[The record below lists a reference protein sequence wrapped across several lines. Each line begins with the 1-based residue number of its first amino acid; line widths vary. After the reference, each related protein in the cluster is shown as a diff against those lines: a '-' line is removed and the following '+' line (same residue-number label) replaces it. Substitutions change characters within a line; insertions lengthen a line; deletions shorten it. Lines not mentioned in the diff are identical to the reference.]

1 MKLHMWRGYVTF
13 ASKQKTD
20 LTGLG
25 SFRTRSGGGTPSFT
39 SGGSYPFW
47 NKIYK
52 FGENSKQ
59 YTNTYQ
65 YMHPMSPFNVPDYIC
80 GDPDAGM
87 PIFGIQNVGLFSV
100 CPVCGLRRGIPPND
114 VSCWG
119 FPCVGPRL
127 LALSLLPRISPRI
140 LESFS
145 NVLYKP
151 ATLRKDTV
159 RQNAGLYTT
168 QKQGPGDV
176 PFASTNTRGLSAYIA
191 PLTRWPLGRHFE

>member
-1 MKLHMWRGYVTF
+1 MKLHIWRGYVTF

-25 SFRTRSGGGTPSFT
+25 SFRTRSGGGGTPSFT

-127 LALSLLPRISPRI
+127 LALSLLHRISPRI
-140 LESFS
+140 LEFFS
-145 NVLYKP
+145 NVLQAHNSQERYGQTKCRP
-151 ATLRKDTV
+151 VYNAETGAGGRPLRFNEHKRPV
-159 RQNAGLYTT
+159 GLYSSAD
-168 QKQGPGDV
+168 KMAARP
-176 PFASTNTRGLSAYIA
+176 PF
-191 PLTRWPLGRHFE
+191 